1 MFRKLVKTD
10 GVEVEDRIYPVRYY
24 STKTMHGEYRY
35 SAEVI
40 LAPEDRII
48 IDDSSLGNLE
58 ARLTHLVPATVY
70 CRMLA
75 GRATAA

>member
-1 MFRKLVKTD
+1 MFRKLVKTE
-10 GVEVEDRIYPVRYY
+10 GVEVDDRVYPVRYY
-24 STKTMHGEYRY
+24 SARTLHGDYRY

-40 LAPEDRII
+40 LAQDDRII
-48 IDDSSLGNLE
+48 IDDSSLSNLE

-70 CRMLA
+70 CRLLA

>member
-10 GVEVEDRIYPVRYY
+10 GVEVDGHVYAVRYY
-24 STKTMHGEYRY
+24 STRTVHGEYRY

-48 IDDSSLGNLE
+48 IDDNSLNTLE

-70 CRMLA
+70 CRLLA